1 MKDAKKYLKNM
12 LLFVVLIALTFYIV
26 LKNQSIEDIKNALS
40 SVDVRYLGIGA
51 IAMLI
56 YFACEALNLNRT
68 LKVLGEK
75 TNYLHCLKY
84 VFIGFFFSA
93 ITPAASG
100 GQPVQIYFMHKDKLS
115 GANSTLSLL
124 ILLCSY
130 HLVNLFLAITG
141 FIVNFTTLTTAMR
154 IFFVIGLILNSSLFA
169 LYLIGI
175 FSKRTSK
182 ALIKDVN
189 EFILALNKFAVKIL
203 KKFKVKNVD
212 AIEKKLESGLEK
224 YQGSA
229 KYIKSNIKM
238 IIKTILITLVQMT
251 AFFSISYWVY
261 RSFGLSA
268 NNILQIIFLQAIL
281 YIIVCV
287 LPLPGSV
294 GVSEGVFM
302 GLYSAIYTENV
313 VGTAMMLH
321 RGISFYLFVIISS
334 IVVMF
339 NIIKGKKDG
348 TIKET
353 DSIEDVE

>member
-1 MKDAKKYLKNM
+1 MKDAKKYLKNI

-40 SVDVRYLGIGA
+40 SVDVRFLGVGVL
-51 IAMLI
+51 AMLV
-56 YFACEALNLNRT
+56 YFCCEAFNLNRT

-75 TNYLHCLKY
+75 TDFIHCLKY

-130 HLVNLFLAITG
+130 HLVNLLLAITG
-141 FIVNFTTLTTAMR
+141 FIVNFTKLTVAMR

-182 ALIKDVN
+182 ALIK
-189 EFILALNKFAVKIL
+189 FAVKVL
-203 KKFKVKNVD
+203 KKIKVKNID

-238 IIKTILITLVQMT
+238 IIKTILITFVQMT

-268 NNILQIIFLQAIL
+268 NNIIQIIFLQAIL

-334 IVVMF
+334 VVVMF
-339 NIIKGKKDG
+339 NVIKGKKDG

-353 DSIEDVE
+353 DSIEDIE

>member
-182 ALIKDVN
+182 ALIK
-189 EFILALNKFAVKIL
+189 FAVKVL

>member
-40 SVDVRYLGIGA
+40 SVDVRFLGIGA
-51 IAMLI
+51 LAMLV
-56 YFACEALNLNRT
+56 YFSCEAFNLYRT

-75 TNYLHCLKY
+75 TSFIHCLKY

-130 HLVNLFLAITG
+130 HFVNLFLAITG

-182 ALIKDVN
+182 ALIR
-189 EFILALNKFAVKIL
+189 FAVKVL
-203 KKFKVKNVD
+203 KKFKAKNVET
-212 AIEKKLESGLEK
+212 IEKKLESGLEK

-238 IIKTILITLVQMT
+238 IIKTMLITFVQMT

-353 DSIEDVE
+353 DSLEDIN